1 MWSTD
6 TKPEGYK
13 VGVTGLRLTGFEP
26 TALDVTMSSSSS
38 VVGAKNET
46 LTVAVGADIL
56 TNEGYVILHVPEYYV
71 GAGQDYMISSELPTP
86 CTCSHG
92 KVLSCE
98 FNKRQREL
106 TIHYR
111 FSKQAI
117 PDEVEYQIGSF
128 NNPIVEGAT
137 TFKVEALDEE
147 KWEIGKAEDVTI
159 RGIKDAA
166 SF

>member
-1 MWSTD
+1 
-6 TKPEGYK
+6 
-13 VGVTGLRLTGFEP
+13 
-26 TALDVTMSSSSS
+26 MSSSSS
-38 VVGAKNET
+38 VVGAKNQT

-56 TNEGYVILHVPEYYV
+56 TDEGYVILHVPEYYV
-71 GAGQDYMISSELPTP
+71 GAGQDYMISSEFPP

-98 FNKRQREL
+98 FNSRQQEL
-106 TIHYR
+106 TIHYE
-111 FSKQAI
+111 FSKQAR
-117 PDEVEYQIGSF
+117 PDEVEYQIGYF

-147 KWEIGKAEDVTI
+147 KWEIGKAEDVAI